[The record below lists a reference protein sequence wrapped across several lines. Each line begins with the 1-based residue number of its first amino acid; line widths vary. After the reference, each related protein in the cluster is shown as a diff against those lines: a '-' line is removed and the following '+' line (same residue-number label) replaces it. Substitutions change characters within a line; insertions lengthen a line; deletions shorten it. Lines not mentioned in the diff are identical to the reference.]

1 MVNKIDFKSLFY
13 NIYVNIQNSYDK
25 ANILG

>member
-1 MVNKIDFKSLFY
+1 MVNEIDFKSLFHD
-13 NIYVNIQNSYDK
+13 IYVNIQNSYDK

>member
-1 MVNKIDFKSLFY
+1 MVNEIDFKSLFRD
-13 NIYVNIQNSYDK
+13 IYVNVQNSYDK